1 VKGQHATISKGI
13 EGGKGNPTRID
24 RDKDGLID
32 SQTKSLLY
40 NPRGCVC
47 KIYLT
52 FTLALKQRSKSSIF
66 TPHNEQSILT

>member
-1 VKGQHATISKGI
+1 MISKGI
-13 EGGKGNPTRID
+13 EGDKGNPTRID
-24 RDKDGLID
+24 RDKAGWID
-32 SQTKSLLY
+32 SQTKSLLH

-66 TPHNEQSILT
+66 TPHNEQLTLT